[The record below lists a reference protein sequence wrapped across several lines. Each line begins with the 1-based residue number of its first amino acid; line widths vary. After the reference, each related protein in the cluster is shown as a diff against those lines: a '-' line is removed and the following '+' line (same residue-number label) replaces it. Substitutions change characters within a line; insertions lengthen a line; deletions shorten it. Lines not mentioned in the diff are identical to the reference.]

1 MSENRKFRNHT
12 QTVQLTG
19 CERSAE
25 SEAGD
30 PPCVSAAVCLLAN
43 SFNRLFQS
51 SLSIASSNCL
61 FQSKPIRRLPIEEQH
76 CEKSTNCSKNTN
88 CSNKI
93 LNQLNSLHSFY
104 KFSSTRRTARESLNT
119 HTHREKNIEK
129 KVHKTFYEPIVQN
142 TQGELHCGTPLASV
156 WGPFRVVRVCNQF
169 SRPMVQPSA
178 ARVRWLYN

>member
-43 SFNRLFQS
+43 SFNRLFKS

-156 WGPFRVVRVCNQF
+156 
-169 SRPMVQPSA
+169 
-178 ARVRWLYN
+178 

>member
-1 MSENRKFRNHT
+1 MNARQSLKLEIHRVYQR
-12 QTVQLTG
+12 
-19 CERSAE
+19 
-25 SEAGD
+25 
-30 PPCVSAAVCLLAN
+30 PCVYWRTLSIV
-43 SFNRLFQS
+43 SFNHLFKS

-61 FQSKPIRRLPIEEQH
+61 FQSKPIRRLPIEEQN

-156 WGPFRVVRVCNQF
+156 
-169 SRPMVQPSA
+169 
-178 ARVRWLYN
+178 